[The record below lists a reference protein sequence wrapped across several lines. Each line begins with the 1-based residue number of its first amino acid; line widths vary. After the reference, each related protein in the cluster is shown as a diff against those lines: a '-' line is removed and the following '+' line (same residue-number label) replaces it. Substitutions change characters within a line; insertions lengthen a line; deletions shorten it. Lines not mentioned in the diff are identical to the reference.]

1 MKTMAPG
8 QILHKHLPENDLEI
22 LSSSGT
28 RIALFCFA
36 FPGLALAPLPIAKR
50 FEIVS
55 LEKRS

>member
-8 QILHKHLPENDLEI
+8 KIPHKHLPDNDLEI

-28 RIALFCFA
+28 RIALLCFA
-36 FPGLALAPLPIAKR
+36 FRGLALAPLPIAKR

>member
-1 MKTMAPG
+1 MKTTAPG
-8 QILHKHLPENDLEI
+8 QILHKRLPDNDLET

-55 LEKRS
+55 LEK

>member
-1 MKTMAPG
+1 MKTTAPG
-8 QILHKHLPENDLEI
+8 QILHKRLPDNDLEI

>member
-1 MKTMAPG
+1 MKTIAPG
-8 QILHKHLPENDLEI
+8 KILHKHLPDNDLEI
-22 LSSSGT
+22 LSSFGT

-36 FPGLALAPLPIAKR
+36 FPGLALAPLPIALR